1 MSICKHVRYMNI
13 WDSVLIG
20 WDMVSVNIKEG
31 MPPADLAVANLLTEI
46 EYYSKTSERIIKVVH
61 GYGSKGRGGEI
72 KKLLHEKLKELTQKK
87 EILGFVK
94 GEALGSF
101 DELSAL
107 AKKLAPELIINPEFN
122 FNGGITIIILNDK
135 ENKNGK

>member
-1 MSICKHVRYMNI
+1 
-13 WDSVLIG
+13 
-20 WDMVSVNIKEG
+20 MVSVNIKEG